1 MLCED
6 RSGFQGKNDRLSEN
20 SRHEKESMRSR
31 QGAGLGRLYFG
42 FSLSFSG
49 LGFSASGLG
58 FSASGLGFSAS
69 GLGFSASG
77 LGLPLSSILGL
88 PVSPFFPVSFFV
100 SPL

>member
-49 LGFSASGLG
+49 LGFSASC
-58 FSASGLGFSAS
+58 LGFSAS

-100 SPL
+100 SPLQPVKIT